1 MFKLMKRSNQCRF
14 RLIHAV
20 LLSGVACTALA
31 DIPEDRY
38 SGIVTRNPFG
48 LKPPPPPPDPEAN
61 KPPPPPLQL
70 ADVTLT
76 GMTSIFASKRAL
88 LEIIPAPGKPAIK
101 ATLAEGERIES
112 VELVT
117 IDLDKNE
124 VTIKNGPVLT
134 NITFKIAKAGPTT
147 PPPPGAGV
155 AVPNFNA
162 PKPPPPQAAA
172 FGADQGGGRQSVM
185 VSGGSGSG
193 VPAPAAFNAGVN
205 PGVAPLGGAG
215 GAGVYGGVSPGV
227 AGVNDGLRTLPQRPI
242 RSTTPQVDPQGTQ
255 TPQMNEGNRAMQY
268 LQMRLSE
275 EQAKQQ
281 GRSYPP
287 IPPVP
292 GLEE

>member
-1 MFKLMKRSNQCRF
+1 MFKQMKRSNQSRLQ
-14 RLIHAV
+14 LIHAV
-20 LLSGVACTALA
+20 LIGGVACTALA
-31 DIPEDRY
+31 DITEDRY

-48 LKPPPPPPDPEAN
+48 LKPPPPPVDPESL

-117 IDLDKNE
+117 INLDKNE

-134 NITFKIAKAGPTT
+134 NITFKIAKSGPAT
-147 PPPPGAGV
+147 PPPPGPGV
-155 AVPNFNA
+155 AVPGFNP
-162 PKPPPPQAAA
+162 PKAPPPQAAA
-172 FGADQGGGRQSVM
+172 YGVEQSGGRNSVM
-185 VSGGSGSG
+185 VAGGGGSPA
-193 VPAPAAFNAGVN
+193 PAPAAFNTGVN
-205 PGVAPLGGAG
+205 PGVAPSG
-215 GAGVYGGVSPGV
+215 GAGVYGGVSPV
-227 AGVNDGLRTLPQRPI
+227 AAGANDGLRTLPQRPI
-242 RSTTPQVDPQGTQ
+242 RSTSPQVDPQASQ

-281 GRSYPP
+281 GRPHPP

-292 GLEE
+292 GLE